1 MQGYRFE
8 QRKKQRIN
16 RILNIAIGVVVLL
29 ILVFGAQIFFGSSP
43 SEEAALDQEDPVEE
57 EPERESITD
66 PAEPVEQPEE
76 PAEEREPADQED
88 EIDEQEIDRDQ
99 EQDLEPVPDGEWEP
113 VGTSQTGEFTPDFTQ
128 GSTNWNEMERALRY
142 ATGLEENMIV
152 WRLENGGSPTRARG
166 VVSAPDSQEQPYEVF
181 IEWVDGRGWMPVDKQ
196 QLTTNPYR
204 RG

>member
-76 PAEEREPADQED
+76 PAEQED
-88 EIDEQEIDRDQ
+88 EIDEQEIDSDAER
-99 EQDLEPVPDGEWEP
+99 DLEPVPDGEWEP
-113 VGTSQTGEFTPDFTQ
+113 VGTSQTGEFAPDFTQ

-142 ATGLEENMIV
+142 ATGLDDNMIV

-181 IEWVDGRGWMPVDKQ
+181 IEWIDGRGWMPVEKQ
-196 QLTTNPYR
+196 QLTANPYR